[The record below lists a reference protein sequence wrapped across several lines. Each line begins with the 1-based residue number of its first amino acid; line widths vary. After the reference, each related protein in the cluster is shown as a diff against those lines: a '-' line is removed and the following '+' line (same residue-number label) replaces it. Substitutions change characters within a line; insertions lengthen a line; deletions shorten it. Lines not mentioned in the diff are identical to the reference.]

1 MGVPADIAV
10 IDPDRQWVFQRGES
24 ASKSKNSP
32 FHGWTMK
39 GKAVITIVTG
49 QVVWSE
55 QNELAAV

>member
-1 MGVPADIAV
+1 MRTSPCSIRIANGSFERAD
-10 IDPDRQWVFQRGES
+10 S

-39 GKAVITIVTG
+39 GKAVMTVVAGT
-49 QVVWSE
+49 VVWSE